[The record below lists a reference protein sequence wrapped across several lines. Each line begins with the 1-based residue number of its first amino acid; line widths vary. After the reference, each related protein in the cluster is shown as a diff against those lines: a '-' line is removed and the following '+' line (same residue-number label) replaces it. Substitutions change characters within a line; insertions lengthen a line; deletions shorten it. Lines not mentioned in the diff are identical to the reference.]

1 MVSASSYE
9 LISNIGKIPD
19 QFEVSWLK
27 ITEVVIKSIKE
38 LRLGILKSLE
48 EVWLIQDKS
57 DTHVSLQDINAH
69 WDKPYP
75 NLSAVRSR
83 TKSDIYIV
91 QDFGG

>member
-48 EVWLIQDKS
+48 EFWLIQDKS
-57 DTHVSLQDINAH
+57 DTHVSLQEINAH
-69 WDKPYP
+69 WDNSYP